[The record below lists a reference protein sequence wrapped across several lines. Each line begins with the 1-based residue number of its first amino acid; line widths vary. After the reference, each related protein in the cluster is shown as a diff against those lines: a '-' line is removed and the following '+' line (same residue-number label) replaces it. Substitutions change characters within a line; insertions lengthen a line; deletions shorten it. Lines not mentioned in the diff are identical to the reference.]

1 VSRLVKVKSLCQ
13 SIHYLKL
20 HFFNFRQ
27 KTESGHYFFQ
37 IVYVRMLKRKREK
50 ERGEREREGKRVR
63 EREKERKRDVQTFSI
78 EIMNGLVG
86 RGFKR

>member
-1 VSRLVKVKSLCQ
+1 MSRLVKVKSLCQ

-20 HFFNFRQ
+20 HFFNFLQ

-50 ERGEREREGKRVR
+50 RRGEREREGKRVR
-63 EREKERKRDVQTFSI
+63 ERERKKEREMSKLFRS
-78 EIMNGLVG
+78 
-86 RGFKR
+86 K